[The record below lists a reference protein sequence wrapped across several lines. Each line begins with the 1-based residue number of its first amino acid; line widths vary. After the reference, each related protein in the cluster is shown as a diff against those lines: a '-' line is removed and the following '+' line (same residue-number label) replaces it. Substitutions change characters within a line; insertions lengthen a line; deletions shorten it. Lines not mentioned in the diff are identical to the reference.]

1 MPGLVP
7 GIHVDG
13 RNKSGHDGKMEEE
26 TMTALGLPR
35 AECPEQVGLSSERL
49 QRITATVRGDVEAG
63 AIPGAVVTIA
73 RSGRLAYAE
82 AIGYRGKEAGA
93 AMTLDTIF
101 RIASMTKPLT
111 SVSAM
116 ILGEEGRLDIG
127 APVAEYIPA
136 FKELTVGVERTKATR
151 TMTVQ
156 DLLRHTSGLTYA
168 AFGDSPVQMIW
179 RDANLMAEDQTNEE
193 LVGKLANLP
202 LMFEP
207 GTTWEYSMSTD
218 VLGRVVEVVSGK
230 SLAQFFAERITGPLG
245 MADTAFAATGDKAA
259 RVAKPLVD
267 KATGK
272 KPPMRN
278 LTRDNRW
285 HSGGGGLAGTAADY
299 LRFCQMLLN
308 GGELDGTRIIAPKT
322 VAHMASDHLPPNVQ
336 YGETARTR
344 FGALAPVPE
353 MGYGFGLGFAVRKA
367 QGMSPVPGSVG
378 EFFWGG
384 ATGTY
389 FWIDPQEQLIVVL
402 MLQAPEQRLR
412 YRYLTRRLVYGA
424 VTGPLR
430 WRRR

>member
-1 MPGLVP
+1 M
-7 GIHVDG
+7 
-13 RNKSGHDGKMEEE
+13 SAQE
-26 TMTALGLPR
+26 TKLGLPR
-35 AECPEQVGLSSERL
+35 AERPEQVGLSSERL
-49 QRITATVRGDVEAG
+49 GRITARLRADVESG
-63 AIPGAVVTIA
+63 AIPGAVLGIA
-73 RSGRLAYAE
+73 RAGRVGYIE
-82 AIGYRGKEAGA
+82 AVGFRDKDSGA
-93 AMTLDTIF
+93 AMQLDSIF
-101 RIASMTKPLT
+101 RIASMTKPIV
-111 SVSAM
+111 SVGAM
-116 ILGEEGRLDIG
+116 MLAEEGRLDIG
-127 APVAEYIPA
+127 APVAQYIPSFA
-136 FKELTVGVERTKATR
+136 ELTVGAERAKAKR
-151 TMTVQ
+151 AMTVQ

-179 RDANLMAEDQTNEE
+179 RDANLQDENQTNEE
-193 LVGKLANLP
+193 LAAKLAQLP

-218 VLGRVVEVVSGK
+218 VLGRVVEVVSGQ
-230 SLAQFFAERITGPLG
+230 SLAAFVGERITGPLG
-245 MADTAFAATGDKAA
+245 MVDTAFAATGDKAA
-259 RVAKPLVD
+259 RVAEPLAD

-278 LTRDNRW
+278 LTRENRW
-285 HSGGGGLAGTAADY
+285 HSGGGGLAGTASDY

-308 GGELDGTRIIAPKT
+308 GGELDGVRLVAPKT
-322 VAHMASDHLPPNVQ
+322 VALMASDHLPPNVQ
-336 YGETARTR
+336 YGETARAR

-389 FWIDPQEQLIVVL
+389 FWIDPQEQMAVVL
-402 MLQAPEQRLR
+402 MLQAPDMRLA

-424 VTGPLR
+424 VTERLH